1 MSYVSIRNVE
11 ILDDFEKYLRKK
23 KNSLS
28 ECPDE
33 FSKIQKVIR
42 NIKNY
47 EMMTYDPG
55 EEANSRFSVNFKFF
69 EEIENIFK
77 EYGAKEIFDDIYNS
91 AVNEKM
97 TEMFDTAFENMLKE
111 MIGRKGRTARN
122 IIKKYLKIDK
132 NNHEQM
138 RILMKNCP
146 DGIMIKDLNE
156 ALKIFNAVV
165 DELYELN

>member
-1 MSYVSIRNVE
+1 MW
-11 ILDDFEKYLRKK
+11 
-23 KNSLS
+23 
-28 ECPDE
+28 
-33 FSKIQKVIR
+33 
-42 NIKNY
+42 
-47 EMMTYDPG
+47 M
-55 EEANSRFSVNFKFF
+55 
-69 EEIENIFK
+69 
-77 EYGAKEIFDDIYNS
+77 
-91 AVNEKM
+91 
-97 TEMFDTAFENMLKE
+97 
-111 MIGRKGRTARN
+111 RN